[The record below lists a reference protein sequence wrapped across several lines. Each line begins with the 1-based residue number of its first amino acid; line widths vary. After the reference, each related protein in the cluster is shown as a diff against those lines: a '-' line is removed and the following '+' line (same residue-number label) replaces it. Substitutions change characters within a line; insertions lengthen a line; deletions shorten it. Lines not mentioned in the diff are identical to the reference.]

1 MNKVAV
7 VTGASR
13 GIGRAT
19 AEKLLKNGWCVAL
32 CCNKNKSL
40 ANEIAGDY
48 KNAKVYQFDVANG
61 DDCEKAVAQ
70 IIADFGTITALV
82 NNAGVAL
89 YKLVTETTDLD
100 FDRVMNVNFKGTF
113 NMTRAILPHM
123 INRKNG
129 AIVNVSSM
137 WGISGG
143 SMETIYSASKA
154 AIIGFTKAV
163 AKEVGLSG
171 VRVNAVAPGVIMT
184 DMTANLNDHDLQ
196 ALKDET
202 PLNALGTPEDVA
214 NTISFLLS
222 NDAKFITG
230 QTISVD
236 GGMII

>member
-1 MNKVAV
+1 MTIMVGDEV
-7 VTGASR
+7 FIDYTFSDD
-13 GIGRAT
+13 
-19 AEKLLKNGWCVAL
+19 ELKNVFFL
-32 CCNKNKSL
+32 
-40 ANEIAGDY
+40 
-48 KNAKVYQFDVANG
+48 NAPVIVRHIECLLIIEKHMNCKFDVSNSS
-61 DDCEKAVAQ
+61 DCEKAVSQ

-89 YKLVTETTDLD
+89 YKLATETTDFE

-113 NMTRAILPHM
+113 NMTRAVLPHM
-123 INRKNG
+123 INQKSG
-129 AIVNVSSM
+129 AVVNVSSM

-143 SMETIYSASKA
+143 SMETVYSASKA

-196 ALKDET
+196 SLKDET
-202 PLNALGTPEDVA
+202 PLNALGTPKDVA

-222 NDAKFITG
+222 DDAKFITG

>member
-1 MNKVAV
+1 MNKVV
-7 VTGASR
+7 IVTGASR

-19 AEKLLKNGWCVAL
+19 AEKLLENGWCVAL
-32 CCNKNKSL
+32 CCNENKS
-40 ANEIAGDY
+40 IAENFAMDY
-48 KNAKVYQFDVANG
+48 ENAKVYQFDVSNSS
-61 DDCEKAVAQ
+61 DCEKAVSQ

-89 YKLVTETTDLD
+89 YKLVTETTDFE

-113 NMTRAILPHM
+113 NMTRAVLPHM
-123 INRKNG
+123 INQKSG
-129 AIVNVSSM
+129 AVVNVSSM

-143 SMETIYSASKA
+143 SMEAIYSASKA

-196 ALKDET
+196 SLKDET
-202 PLNALGTPEDVA
+202 PLNALGTPKDVA

-222 NDAKFITG
+222 DDAKFITG